1 MLCSRAAVVWHI
13 YSHMYKHPGMYV
25 YLLRRIQRHLSKS
38 PARPPAG
45 RQGTSDPLWDMKT
58 LPHVSPHSW
67 TVVIRTCCPD
77 SQVQQT
83 EGESPW
89 GENTVGAVTVAVL
102 LAVQLAGWLY
112 GWLADWFSCSRCS
125 SQRIKVQQ
133 MQSFSV
139 WAKDDKCLGKQAPAH
154 THNAQPCVR
163 LCIYY
168 KSVVY
173 LIGHAWT
180 INTSEWAEDTNN
192 NGGRTGKE
200 VVWLLIKEQARAG
213 KRHQKG
219 WNQLSRAHLSITVVK
234 TSYLVPQSILSSLH
248 WVWRRLKNPDAR
260 RE

>member
-1 MLCSRAAVVWHI
+1 MQHQSTLACKLAGLLFFLLDPLRVYMLCSRAEVVWHI

-25 YLLRRIQRHLSKS
+25 YVLRRIQRHLSKS

-45 RQGTSDPLWDMKT
+45 RQETSDPLWDMKT

-139 WAKDDKCLGKQAPAH
+139 WAKDDKCLANKPLR
-154 THNAQPCVR
+154 TH
-163 LCIYY
+163 I
-168 KSVVY
+168 
-173 LIGHAWT
+173 I
-180 INTSEWAEDTNN
+180 
-192 NGGRTGKE
+192 
-200 VVWLLIKEQARAG
+200 
-213 KRHQKG
+213 
-219 WNQLSRAHLSITVVK
+219 LSRACAYVFTTRV
-234 TSYLVPQSILSSLH
+234 
-248 WVWRRLKNPDAR
+248 
-260 RE
+260 